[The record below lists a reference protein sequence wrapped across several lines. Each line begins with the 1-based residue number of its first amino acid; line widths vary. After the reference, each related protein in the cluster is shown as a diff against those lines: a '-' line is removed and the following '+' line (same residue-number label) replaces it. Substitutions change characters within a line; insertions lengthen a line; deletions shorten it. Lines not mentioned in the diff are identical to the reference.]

1 MRHDVRYALRLLARA
16 PGFTLVAVL
25 TMALGI
31 GANTAIFSVVRSV
44 LLAPLPFVDPDR
56 LVVVWHSYP
65 PSMPRAAVSAPGYYD
80 LRDARHLFTDVAAVR
95 LNSQNLTRD
104 GQPER
109 GLVAPASPRFPST
122 LRLTLAA
129 GP

>member
-80 LRDARHLFTDVAAVR
+80 LRDARHLFTDVAAGRV
-95 LNSQNLTRD
+95 NSPN
-104 GQPER
+104 PPR
-109 GLVAPASPRFPST
+109 GGEAGHVVVARAAPRVS
-122 LRLTLAA
+122 LHL
-129 GP
+129 G